1 MTTAVAEDKPTA
13 VVFAYHNVGVRCLRV
28 LLDQGV
34 RIPLVL
40 THEDSATEAIWYD
53 SVAAVCVEHG
63 IETLTV
69 DDPNHPDVVARIRAL
84 SPDFFFSFY
93 YRKMLGAELLA
104 IPNRG
109 ALNMHGSLLPKY
121 RGRVPINWAVLHGET
136 ETGASLHY
144 MDVKPD
150 AGNLVAQTSI
160 PILGDDTAHDVFQKV
175 VVAAE
180 MTLVRALPQ
189 LIAGTASSVPLDLKA
204 GSYFSGR
211 KPDDGRIDWTKSAR
225 DVCNLIRAV
234 APPYPGAFTEMGGE
248 RVIVARARICS
259 HDSPSLIG
267 QLKVVAPVFSLSSGE
282 RVGERDLANEPGS
295 VCHLPLPPP
304 SPPGRGS
311 HTARIGI
318 VCGDGN
324 LIEPMSLIIN
334 GTCLNLAETRRW
346 LRERCDP

>member
-1 MTTAVAEDKPTA
+1 MTTAGANHQTTAVADQQTTA

-40 THEDSATEAIWYD
+40 THEDSPTETIWYD
-53 SVAAVCVEHG
+53 SVAAVCAEHG

-69 DDPNHPDVVARIRAL
+69 DDPNHRDVLTRIRAL
-84 SPDFFFSFY
+84 APDFFFSFY

-104 IPNRG
+104 IPRRG

-121 RGRVPINWAVLHGET
+121 RGRVPINWAVLHGAT

-150 AGNLVAQTSI
+150 AGNLVAQSSV

-189 LIAGTASSVPLDLKA
+189 LLAGTAMSVPLDLAA

-211 KPDDGRIDWTKSAR
+211 KPEDGRIDWRQSAR
-225 DVCNLIRAV
+225 EVNNLIRAV
-234 APPYPGAFTEMGGE
+234 APPYPGAFCEIGGE
-248 RVIVARARICS
+248 HVIIARARMVSSAATAIQ
-259 HDSPSLIG
+259 SLAAG
-267 QLKVVAPVFSLSSGE
+267 TVVCDQRRAAIL
-282 RVGERDLANEPGS
+282 
-295 VCHLPLPPP
+295 
-304 SPPGRGS
+304 
-311 HTARIGI
+311 
-318 VCGDGN
+318 CGDGELLEPLA
-324 LIEPMSLIIN
+324 LIVDDAS
-334 GTCLNLAETRRW
+334 LNLEATRNW
-346 LRERCDP
+346 LAAKRIR

>member
-1 MTTAVAEDKPTA
+1 VIAAVATQQATAVADNQTTA

-28 LLDQGV
+28 LLNQRM

-40 THEDSATEAIWYD
+40 THEDSPTEKIWYD
-53 SVAAVCVEHG
+53 SVAAVCAEHG

-69 DDPNHPDVVARIRAL
+69 DDPNHPDAVARIRAL
-84 SPDFFFSFY
+84 APDFLFSFY

-104 IPNRG
+104 IPKRG

-150 AGNLVAQTSI
+150 AGNLVAQTSV
-160 PILGDDTAHDVFQKV
+160 PILADDTAHEVFQKV

-189 LIAGTASSVPLDLKA
+189 LIAGTAPSVPLDLKS

-211 KPDDGRIDWTKSAR
+211 TPEDGRIDWTKPAR
-225 DVCNLIRAV
+225 DVYNLIRAV
-234 APPYPGAFTEMGGE
+234 APPYPGAFTEISGTH
-248 RVIVARARICS
+248 VIIARARTMTPTTLHNLS
-259 HDSPSLIG
+259 AGSLVVDQHRTALLSGDG
-267 QLKVVAPVFSLSSGE
+267 QLLEP
-282 RVGERDLANEPGS
+282 LA
-295 VCHLPLPPP
+295 
-304 SPPGRGS
+304 
-311 HTARIGI
+311 I
-318 VCGDGN
+318 
-324 LIEPMSLIIN
+324 IIN
-334 GTCLNLAETRRW
+334 GASLSLEATRKW
-346 LRERCDP
+346 LSDRQPL